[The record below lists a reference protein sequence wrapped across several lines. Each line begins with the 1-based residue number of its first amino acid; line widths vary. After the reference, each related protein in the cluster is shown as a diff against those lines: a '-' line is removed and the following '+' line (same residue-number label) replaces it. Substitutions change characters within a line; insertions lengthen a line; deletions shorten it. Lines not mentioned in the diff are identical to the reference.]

1 MTNGSA
7 PEDDEGGG
15 IRYPDW
21 FLRNRT
27 LIRRIAIG
35 LSVSSSLLVAASV
48 VMVVRQE
55 RAHDEARCPFVLVA
69 ERRDGVV
76 VVRDEA
82 RSCTDGVSEHRWV
95 LVATPSGEPVPFE
108 VGRRRLASRMFEPA
122 AYTCR
127 VFAEDGKARV
137 RVENRG
143 APPVTY
149 REEVARTG
157 DLRPTKAR

>member
-1 MTNGSA
+1 MTNGSV

-21 FLRNRT
+21 FLRNRA

-35 LSVSSSLLVAASV
+35 LSVSSSLLVVASV

-55 RAHDEARCPFVLVA
+55 RAHDEAHCPFVLA
-69 ERRDGVV
+69 SERREGDVA
-76 VVRDEA
+76 VRDEA
-82 RSCTDGVSEHRWV
+82 RSCMDGVSEHRWI

-108 VGRRRLASRMFEPA
+108 VGRRRLASTMFEGT
-122 AYTCR
+122 AYSWR

-149 REEVARTG
+149 REEIARTG